1 MEIIGERT
9 RGKIV
14 RAIYLVAFLTA
25 VHYAFV
31 IYINSSYLGTFVSNR
46 NLGFLYVLAAIATIF
61 AIPKLSRILKMVGQF
76 VTVTTILFLDF
87 LAISTL
93 AITSSPIFSET
104 STFRIGDSV
113 ALIQNNSTLLPWI
126 PAVIIV
132 AFLLFQILIVL
143 NRILMDIYLEEFSK
157 YNETGG
163 TRGWFLTSMNLAF
176 VLSPFIVGAIVTG
189 ENDGFWKIYS
199 ISAIFLLLAILV
211 VWKKLRH
218 VKDVIYHSPPFFQ
231 TIKKIARNKNI
242 GNIYLS
248 SLLLEF
254 FYSWMVIYT
263 PIYLH
268 KEIGL
273 EWNQIGIIFSIMLT
287 AFIIFELPL
296 GKIADK
302 YLGEKEI
309 LTTGFVI
316 IAITT
321 GLLTFIKGSSVV
333 IWSLALFGTRIG
345 ASFIEIMN
353 ETYFFKKVLA
363 TDTDI
368 IGFFRN
374 TGPTGYIMGPA
385 LASVILYFVDYKYL
399 FLILGIIMLFGIKF
413 SLSIKDTL

>member
-126 PAVIIV
+126 PAVIIF

-176 VLSPFIVGAIVTG
+176 VLSPF
-189 ENDGFWKIYS
+189 
-199 ISAIFLLLAILV
+199 
-211 VWKKLRH
+211 
-218 VKDVIYHSPPFFQ
+218 
-231 TIKKIARNKNI
+231 
-242 GNIYLS
+242 
-248 SLLLEF
+248 
-254 FYSWMVIYT
+254 
-263 PIYLH
+263 
-268 KEIGL
+268 
-273 EWNQIGIIFSIMLT
+273 
-287 AFIIFELPL
+287 
-296 GKIADK
+296 
-302 YLGEKEI
+302 
-309 LTTGFVI
+309 
-316 IAITT
+316 
-321 GLLTFIKGSSVV
+321 
-333 IWSLALFGTRIG
+333 
-345 ASFIEIMN
+345 
-353 ETYFFKKVLA
+353 
-363 TDTDI
+363 
-368 IGFFRN
+368 
-374 TGPTGYIMGPA
+374 
-385 LASVILYFVDYKYL
+385 
-399 FLILGIIMLFGIKF
+399 
-413 SLSIKDTL
+413 